1 MTAMD
6 RPSVKTPLPG
16 PKSKSVIEFD
26 EKYVSPSYTR
36 AYPVVL
42 DHAEGAWI
50 WDVDGNKFLDF
61 HSGIGV
67 CSTGNTHPKV
77 VEAIIA
83 QARKSVHF
91 SSADFYHELVG
102 TLAQRVGK
110 LAPGDKPKRV
120 FFTNSG
126 TESVECG
133 LKLARYKRR
142 RPRMIAFIGAFHGRS
157 MGALSL
163 TCSKTAQ
170 RERYSPLLPEVTHVP
185 YAYCYRC
192 PYNLKYP
199 DCKLACV
206 SFIEEQILT
215 RVAPAEDVAAIIV
228 EPIQGEGG
236 YIVPPP
242 DYFQA
247 LSQLA
252 KKHNILLMVDE
263 VQSGMG
269 KTGKMFAIE
278 HFNVTPDIITIAKA
292 LASGVP
298 LGACIADADTMD
310 WPPGAHST
318 TFGGNP
324 LACASALA
332 TLDLLEGG
340 LVENARVQGE
350 FLMGEL
356 KKMQAKHPSM
366 GDVRGLGLMIG
377 IEFVRDRVTKEPSKQ
392 MAADVEQITCRK
404 GMMLLTCGPNGVR
417 LVPPLIVTR
426 EQCQVA
432 LEILDEAISE
442 AEMKN
447 KIG

>member
-1 MTAMD
+1 MTVMD

-16 PKSKSVIEFD
+16 PKSKALIEYD
-26 EKYVSPSYTR
+26 EKFVSPSYTR

-42 DHAEGAWI
+42 DRAEGAWI
-50 WDVDGNKFLDF
+50 WDVDGNKYLDF

-77 VEAIIA
+77 VEAIVA

-102 TLAQRVGK
+102 SLAERIGK
-110 LAPGDKPKRV
+110 HAPGDKPKRV

-163 TCSKTAQ
+163 TCSKIAQ
-170 RERYSPLLPEVTHVP
+170 RERFSPLLPEVTHVP

-192 PYNLKYP
+192 PFNLKYP

-206 SFIEEQILT
+206 SFIEEQIFA
-215 RVAPAEDVAAIIV
+215 RVAPADDVAAIVV

-247 LSQLA
+247 LHALA
-252 KKHNILLMVDE
+252 KKYSIMLMVDE

-269 KTGKMFAIE
+269 KTGKMFAIQ
-278 HFNVTPDIITIAKA
+278 HFNVVPDIITIAKA
-292 LASGVP
+292 IASGVP
-298 LGACIADADTMD
+298 LGACVAPADVMD

-324 LACASALA
+324 IACAAAHA

-340 LVENARVQGE
+340 LIDNARVQGE
-350 FLMGEL
+350 FLMTEL
-356 KKMQAKHPSM
+356 KKLQAKHPSM
-366 GDVRGLGLMIG
+366 GDVRGIGLMIG
-377 IEFVRDRVTKEPSKQ
+377 IEFVRDKVTKVPAKEV
-392 MAADVEQITCRK
+392 AADVEQMACRK
-404 GMMLLTCGPNGVR
+404 GMMLLTCGPNGIR
-417 LVPPLIVTR
+417 LVPPLVITR

-432 LEILDEAISE
+432 IEILDDVIGE
-442 AEMKN
+442 AERKH

>member
-1 MTAMD
+1 MTVME

-16 PKSKSVIEFD
+16 PKSKTLIDYD
-26 EKYVSPSYTR
+26 EQYVSPSYTR

-67 CSTGNTHPKV
+67 CSTGNAHPKV

-83 QARKSVHF
+83 QARKAVHF

-102 TLAQRVGK
+102 TLAARLGAH
-110 LAPGDKPKRV
+110 APGDKPKRV

-133 LKLARYKRR
+133 LKLARYKSR
-142 RPRMIAFIGAFHGRS
+142 RPRMIAFIGAFHGRT

-163 TCSKTAQ
+163 TCSKSAQ
-170 RERYSPLLPEVTHVP
+170 REHYSPMLPEVTHVP

-192 PYNLKYP
+192 PFNLKYP

-215 RVAPAEDVAAIIV
+215 RVAPAADVAAIIV
-228 EPIQGEGG
+228 EPVQGEGG

-247 LSQLA
+247 LSTMA
-252 KKHNILLMVDE
+252 KKHNIMLVVDE

-269 KTGKMFAIE
+269 KTGKMFAVE

-298 LGACIADADTMD
+298 LGACIAPADIMD
-310 WPPGAHST
+310 WPPGSHST

-324 LACASALA
+324 LACAAAHA

-340 LVENARVQGE
+340 LIENARVQGE
-350 FLMGEL
+350 FLMAGL
-356 KKMQAKHPSM
+356 KKMQTKHQSM

-377 IEFVRDRVTKEPSKQ
+377 IEFVRDRETKEPAKQ
-392 MAADVEQITCRK
+392 MAADVEQIACRK
-404 GMMLLTCGPNGVR
+404 GMMLLTCGPNGIR
-417 LVPPLIVTR
+417 LVPPLIITR
-426 EQCQVA
+426 EQCQIA
-432 LEILDEAISE
+432 LEILNEVIGE
-442 AEMKN
+442 AERKN